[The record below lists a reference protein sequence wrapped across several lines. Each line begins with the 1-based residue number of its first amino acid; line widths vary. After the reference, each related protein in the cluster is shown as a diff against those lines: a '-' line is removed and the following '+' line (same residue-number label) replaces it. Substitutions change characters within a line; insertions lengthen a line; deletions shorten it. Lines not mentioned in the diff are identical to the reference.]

1 MLMVHARN
9 GMGRFLGKKGHI
21 SSFVIFFVVI
31 TFTRL
36 VERKQ
41 GRARPR
47 SMEKEPKEERV
58 LFRDLWHAK
67 VV

>member
-1 MLMVHARN
+1 M
-9 GMGRFLGKKGHI
+9 GKKGHI
-21 SSFVIFFVVI
+21 SPFVIFFVVI